1 MVRKTP
7 SPFMANAIKNLHF
20 FREPI
25 PKLSHSIYIKIKK
38 LEKNFGNQV
47 GVYKTANEIAISKVI
62 VTMVTVKFCNDRG
75 AP

>member
-1 MVRKTP
+1 
-7 SPFMANAIKNLHF
+7 MANAIKNLHF
-20 FREPI
+20 FRGPI
-25 PKLSHSIYIKIKK
+25 PKPSHSTYIKIKK
-38 LEKNFGNQV
+38 LEKDFGNQV